1 MRHTGTQHVVGRSN
15 SECLEILDSFNRPT
29 ERQLQTWNNSLVKT
43 QTVREVHDLAEQDG
57 HIDALGQGDRC
68 SKCGSRKH
76 QTNSCTV
83 DLSKTKCFRCGTF
96 GHISAHCPK
105 KQHEK
110 GDERARPIGRHH
122 QKPSKQ
128 QRQTKQNPKT
138 QNTKANHTVLT
149 CTTLK

>member
-1 MRHTGTQHVVGRSN
+1 MLWVKGTGVANVGVGNTR
-15 SECLEILDSFNRPT
+15 
-29 ERQLQTWNNSLVKT
+29 
-43 QTVREVHDLAEQDG
+43 QTVAQL
-57 HIDALGQGDRC
+57 IC
-68 SKCGSRKH
+68 RKP
-76 QTNSCTV
+76 
-83 DLSKTKCFRCGTF
+83 KCFRCGTF

-149 CTTLK
+149 CTTLKWDFIV